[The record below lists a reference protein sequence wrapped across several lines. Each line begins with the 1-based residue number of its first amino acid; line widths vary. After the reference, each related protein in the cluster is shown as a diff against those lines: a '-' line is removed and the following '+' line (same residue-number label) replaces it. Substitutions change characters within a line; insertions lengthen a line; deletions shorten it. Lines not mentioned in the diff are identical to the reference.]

1 MQVGG
6 LYYKSCDFLLLS
18 KPSAG
23 FTIVLRC
30 SQAQGPVGQGG
41 IFVPYFFYDGFL
53 LMWCNFK
60 FEGVLFRSDSRHSD
74 RVDSLLCVP
83 PSGPK

>member
-18 KPSAG
+18 IPSAG

-30 SQAQGPVGQGG
+30 APARPRWPGG
-41 IFVPYFFYDGFL
+41 HLRANLFLRWIFAYVVK
-53 LMWCNFK
+53 FK
-60 FEGVLFRSDSRHSD
+60 GALFRSDFSHND
-74 RVDSLLCVP
+74 RVDSLLGLP
-83 PSGPK
+83 SSGPN